1 MAQFEH
7 INLEALVVN
16 QYGDIKVVDDY
27 NLTYGRPS
35 PLFGDVDPYS
45 DGGIQI
51 FRAFCAE
58 KGVTY
63 YAAPREEFFELTK
76 RPRLKATLTSLWRTC
91 HKHVFQS
98 LLSNIGCLF
107 HLFVLVERWLLD
119 CGASSIV
126 YGGVLYPI

>member
-63 YAAPREEFFELTK
+63 YAAPREEFFEHEAYE
-76 RPRLKATLTSLWRTC
+76 KAQAEGNTYLIMED
-91 HKHVFQS
+91 
-98 LLSNIGCLF
+98 LS
-107 HLFVLVERWLLD
+107 
-119 CGASSIV
+119 
-126 YGGVLYPI
+126 